1 MVPSGW
7 QRLWDP
13 KLTSYNFTGFLAPFY
28 ANGTRNSSFD
38 PTTCGEC
45 EWSAVSYEALP
56 WGMYAFPSLL
66 YGD

>member
-13 KLTSYNFTGFLAPFY
+13 NLTSYNFTGFLAPLY

-56 WGMYAFPSLL
+56 WGMYAFP
-66 YGD
+66 